1 MAPLAPGASLP
12 CEAQGRHNF
21 VSGEQTPLF
30 LSFSAAPLFCEGTTV
45 SPRGPSFPGGC
56 LKDAGHGLR
65 CLQSSWGSSLE
76 PLDFEKPLY
85 QAKLSTLSFELS
97 IKRQRTVN
105 PLCKRFEPC
114 SGWFPE
120 LLQSVL
126 SGEEICGG
134 PVPAAVWAGGHRGQR
149 SPGAGGYSGWWSEGL
164 AVTGVSQRGWC
175 LQGSVV
181 TGNSGHRG
189 RRSQGL
195 VVRGVGGQRSRLSQ
209 GSVVTG
215 VSGQRGR
222 WSQGSV

>member
-1 MAPLAPGASLP
+1 MFLEVLPGSFGPRSQSALRGSGEALP
-12 CEAQGRHNF
+12 FHGSRHNF

-30 LSFSAAPLFCEGTTV
+30 LSFSASPLFCEGTTV
-45 SPRGPSFPGGC
+45 SPRGPNFPGGC

-126 SGEEICGG
+126 SREEICGG
-134 PVPAAVWAGGHRGQR
+134 PVPAAVRAGAHRVSGHQGLVATEVGGQRGWQSQGSVRGAGVCRDQWSQGTVATGVGGHRD
-149 SPGAGGYSGWWSEGL
+149 WWSEGS
-164 AVTGVSQRGWC
+164 A
-175 LQGSVV
+175 
-181 TGNSGHRG
+181 
-189 RRSQGL
+189 
-195 VVRGVGGQRSRLSQ
+195 VRGAY
-209 GSVVTG
+209 
-215 VSGQRGR
+215 
-222 WSQGSV
+222 